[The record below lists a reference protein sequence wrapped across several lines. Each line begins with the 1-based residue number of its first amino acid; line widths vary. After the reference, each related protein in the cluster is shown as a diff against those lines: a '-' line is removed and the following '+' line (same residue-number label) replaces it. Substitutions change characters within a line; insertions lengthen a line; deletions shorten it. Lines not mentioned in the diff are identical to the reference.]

1 MGYQIHFLGQEVK
14 QVNSQEDAV
23 FHLGA
28 KYGATIYNQAVK
40 EGYIKFFQD
49 YVKVLPFEHVGTKN
63 VYGVNG
69 QMRQEVCLK
78 SK

>member
-1 MGYQIHFLGQEVK
+1 MSYQIHFLGQEVK

-40 EGYIKFFQD
+40 EGYIKFFQN
-49 YVKVLPFEHVGTKN
+49 YAKVLPFEYMGTKN
-63 VYGVNG
+63 IYGQDG
-69 QMRQEVCLK
+69 KLKREVCLK